1 MIVEYISTK
10 YSNEGFDND
19 NGYRVYLCKV
29 IEADENCNSG
39 DEIIITGYNIPRA
52 SNLRYILEGKW
63 KDSNYGPQYAVN
75 SFEELIVPTYKGI
88 VGYLSSGSIKGI
100 TPSIAE
106 RIYRTFRNE
115 TIHILDNDVER
126 LKEVAGISD
135 KTIERIMDSYQYDRV
150 LKKILVKFK
159 KYGLT
164 KNKLA
169 LIMKKYGKDTE
180 KILSENPYILSEFGI
195 KLSTITKY
203 NNHTE
208 NRIEKAKAV
217 ILESIEEAENTNGNT
232 YIPDSMYVQY
242 VQKNARKYKIGKE
255 LLSQAEDVLCKENKI
270 IYMEDGVSRWLPYS
284 IESDCA
290 KELYRIVK
298 NFSPCVNIDI
308 DAEISKSEKRLNCSL
323 HINQREAV
331 KQSLLNG
338 VLLITGGPG
347 TGKTTVVKVMRD
359 IMENVLHKSVLFVAP
374 TGRAAARMKE
384 SSGYPAFTAHKKF
397 QILDENLCD
406 KQGFCME
413 EECLVCDET
422 SMVDVYVARR
432 ILQGIKSGNQII
444 FLGDV
449 EQLPSVGP
457 GAFFKD
463 MIDSGYITT
472 VCLTKVFR
480 QASNSNIYL
489 NCRKIVKGNLSL
501 EYGDDFI
508 LLYAYEQQEAAEI
521 MADMFVKEVEKFG
534 LKEVCCLTPLRKRT
548 ETGAVAMNKRIQ
560 AIINPHSPDKD
571 ELYYSPTQTT
581 YRLGDR
587 VMSTLN
593 TDKTCNGDLGYIS
606 KIENGHVYV
615 DFSDCT
621 VAYAYDEL
629 ENIPLAYSMTIHKSQ
644 GSEFKVVIT
653 SMLESHGD
661 MLQMNLFNTSVS
673 RAKVKF
679 VCAGNTEAINMAILN
694 REGIQRHTKLCEKI
708 IAIFEH
714 HKSAA

>member
-1 MIVEYISTK
+1 MTVEYLSTK

-29 IEADENCNSG
+29 IEADENCNIG

-52 SNLRYILEGKW
+52 SNLRYVLEGKW
-63 KDSNYGPQYAVN
+63 KNSNYGLQYAVT
-75 SFEELIVPTYKGI
+75 SFEELIMPTYKGI
-88 VGYLSSGSIKGI
+88 VGYLSSGSIKYI

-115 TIHILDNDVER
+115 TINILDNDVGR

-135 KTIERIMDSYQYDRV
+135 ETVKRIMESYQYDRL
-150 LKKILVKFK
+150 LKKVLVKFK

-169 LIMKKYGKDTE
+169 MIMKEYGSRTE
-180 KILSENPYILSEFGI
+180 EVLNENPYILSEFGI

-203 NNHTE
+203 NNNAE
-208 NRIEKAKAV
+208 NHIGKAKAV
-217 ILESIEEAENTNGNT
+217 ILESIKEAEDTNGNT
-232 YIPDSMYVQY
+232 YVPDGMYVQY
-242 VQKNARKYKIGKE
+242 VQKNARKYKISKE
-255 LLSQAEDVLCKENKI
+255 LLSQAEDILCEEKKI
-270 IYMEDGVSRWLPYS
+270 VYMDDGVSRWLPYS

-298 NFSPCVNIDI
+298 NFSPCKDIDI
-308 DAEISKSEKRLNCSL
+308 DAEISKSEKRLKCSL

-359 IMENVLHKSVLFVAP
+359 IMENVLHKDVLFVAP

-406 KQGFCME
+406 KQGFCIE
-413 EECLVCDET
+413 EKCLVCDET

-432 ILQGIKSGNQII
+432 ILQGIKSGNQIV

-463 MIDSGYITT
+463 MIDSGYIAT

-480 QASNSNIYL
+480 QAANSNIYL

-508 LLYAYEQQEAAEI
+508 LLYAYEQEEAAEI
-521 MADMFVKEVEKFG
+521 MADMFVKEVERFG
-534 LKEVCCLTPLRKRT
+534 LREVCCLTPLRKKT
-548 ETGAVAMNKRIQ
+548 ETGAVAMNNRIQ
-560 AIINPHSPDKD
+560 AIINPQSPDKE
-571 ELYYSPTQTT
+571 ELYYSPTQTM

-593 TDKTCNGDLGYIS
+593 TDKTCNGDLGYIT

-615 DFSDCT
+615 QFNDCT
-621 VAYAYDEL
+621 VDYAYDEL
-629 ENIPLAYSMTIHKSQ
+629 ESIPLAYSMTIHKSQ

-653 SMLESHGD
+653 AMLESHGD

-679 VCAGNTEAINMAILN
+679 ICAGNTDAINTAILN

-708 IAIFEH
+708 ISIFEYY
-714 HKSAA
+714 KGAA

>member
-1 MIVEYISTK
+1 M
-10 YSNEGFDND
+10 
-19 NGYRVYLCKV
+19 
-29 IEADENCNSG
+29 
-39 DEIIITGYNIPRA
+39 
-52 SNLRYILEGKW
+52 
-63 KDSNYGPQYAVN
+63 
-75 SFEELIVPTYKGI
+75 
-88 VGYLSSGSIKGI
+88 
-100 TPSIAE
+100 
-106 RIYRTFRNE
+106 
-115 TIHILDNDVER
+115 DNDVGR

-135 KTIERIMDSYQYDRV
+135 ETVKRIMESYQYDRL
-150 LKKILVKFK
+150 LKKVLVKFK

-169 LIMKKYGKDTE
+169 IIMKEYGSRTE
-180 KILSENPYILSEFGI
+180 EVLNENPYILSEFGI
-195 KLSTITKY
+195 KLSTIAKY
-203 NNHTE
+203 NYNDKNHVG
-208 NRIEKAKAV
+208 KAKAV
-217 ILESIEEAENTNGNT
+217 ILESIKEAENTNGNT
-232 YIPDSMYVQY
+232 YVPDGMYVQY
-242 VQKNARKYKIGKE
+242 VQKNARRYKISKE
-255 LLSQAEDVLCKENKI
+255 LLSQAEDILCEEKKI
-270 IYMEDGVSRWLPYS
+270 VYMDDGVSRWLPYS

-290 KELYRIVK
+290 RELYRIVK
-298 NFSPCVNIDI
+298 NFSPCKDIDI
-308 DAEISKSEKRLNCSL
+308 DAEISKSEKRLKCSL

-359 IMENVLHKSVLFVAP
+359 IMENVLHKDVLFVAP

-406 KQGFCME
+406 KQGFCIE
-413 EECLVCDET
+413 EKCLVCDET

-432 ILQGIKSGNQII
+432 ILQGIKSGNQIV

-463 MIDSGYITT
+463 MIDSGYIAT

-480 QASNSNIYL
+480 QAANSNIYL

-508 LLYAYEQQEAAEI
+508 LLYAYEQEEAAEI
-521 MADMFVKEVEKFG
+521 MADMFVKEVERFG
-534 LKEVCCLTPLRKRT
+534 LREVCCLTPLRKKT
-548 ETGAVAMNKRIQ
+548 ATGAVAMNNRIQ
-560 AIINPHSPDKD
+560 AIINPQSPDKE
-571 ELYYSPTQTT
+571 ELYYSPTQTM

-593 TDKTCNGDLGYIS
+593 TDKTCNGDLGYIT
-606 KIENGHVYV
+606 KIENGCVYV
-615 DFSDCT
+615 QYNDCT
-621 VAYAYDEL
+621 VGYAYDEL

-653 SMLESHGD
+653 TMLESHGD

-679 VCAGNTEAINMAILN
+679 ICAGNTDAINTAILN

-708 IAIFEH
+708 ISIFEYY
-714 HKSAA
+714 KGAA